1 LACLLLAAGC
11 SRPEPAAPAATNSA
25 AAPVVLFEGAT
36 LIDGNTGQPLRNSAF
51 IMDGDRIG
59 PVGRRGEVPL
69 PDGATRVDLTGKVVI
84 PALVSA
90 HMHVGLLDGDQFG
103 PQVYTR
109 DKIVE
114 HLQRYAYYG
123 VGAVLSA
130 GTDVG
135 PLSFEV
141 RNERPPDAARLL
153 TAGRGMAAPDGGPGF
168 AEIANTSFPI
178 TTAEEGRERVGELAD
193 QGAAAVKIWVDDRGG
208 RVKKLT
214 PDLYRR
220 SSRKLTLAA

>member
-1 LACLLLAAGC
+1 
-11 SRPEPAAPAATNSA
+11 
-25 AAPVVLFEGAT
+25 VVLFEGAT

-69 PDGATRVDLTGKVVI
+69 PHGATRVDLTGKVVI

-123 VGAVLSA
+123 VGAVGEDA
-130 GTDVG
+130 DTG
-135 PLSFEV
+135 PLSADHPGSS
-141 RNERPPDAARLL
+141 RSR
-153 TAGRGMAAPDGGPGF
+153 PDGARP
-168 AEIANTSFPI
+168 
-178 TTAEEGRERVGELAD
+178 RVLS
-193 QGAAAVKIWVDDRGG
+193 QGC
-208 RVKKLT
+208 
-214 PDLYRR
+214 P
-220 SSRKLTLAA
+220 